1 MQDRYVFREL
11 LSEMKALA
19 DQKGNRLTTEEI
31 RAYFHNTHLT
41 EEQFQLVFE
50 YLAGEKIEI
59 VGYKK
64 PKKESLVPKQEE
76 QTDVGEET
84 EEETDYLK
92 LYADELARIHKLKDE
107 EEMELF
113 DRVLKG
119 DSLAKSRLTENYL
132 SLVYDISRTFAYG
145 SLSQEDLIQEGNIG
159 LILALEELEKREKL
173 EDYRE
178 FLYTSIAKSMEDAV
192 NEQQDVKE
200 MDERIAE
207 RVNHLDEAVKN
218 LERDLEHKVSVE
230 ELSAYLDMPAEE
242 IEDIMRMAGDKLDIS
257 RKQERS

>member
-1 MQDRYVFREL
+1 
-11 LSEMKALA
+11 
-19 DQKGNRLTTEEI
+19 
-31 RAYFHNTHLT
+31 
-41 EEQFQLVFE
+41 
-50 YLAGEKIEI
+50 
-59 VGYKK
+59 
-64 PKKESLVPKQEE
+64 
-76 QTDVGEET
+76 
-84 EEETDYLK
+84 
-92 LYADELARIHKLKDE
+92 
-107 EEMELF
+107 
-113 DRVLKG
+113 
-119 DSLAKSRLTENYL
+119 
-132 SLVYDISRTFAYG
+132 
-145 SLSQEDLIQEGNIG
+145 QEDLIQEGNIG